1 MTVPDSL
8 LERGAELDELT
19 GLLAA
24 ARAANGSVA
33 LLEAPA
39 GQGKTALLRV
49 LRAQAAASGM
59 RVLGATGAPL
69 ERDFAFGVV
78 RQLFDAELHRADAS
92 RRAALL
98 AGAAAL
104 AEPVFGAA
112 VSSGEDAS
120 HSTLYGLYWLCAN
133 LAAEQPLLAVVD
145 DAHWADAPSLRFLDA
160 LARRVEDL
168 PVLLALGARPA
179 EPGAEQEL
187 LDGLAVAPATRLLR
201 PAALSADGVGELVRS
216 RIDASPEFVEA
227 CFETTRGN
235 PLLLTELLRAAPFA
249 GSAEE
254 ADDVRTTVPGTLART
269 VSARIRR
276 LSPGALSVARATAV
290 LGDATSVRRVGAL
303 SGLGTAAAA
312 AELEVLA
319 RADLIDAAEGR
330 FIHPMVLEIVDAD
343 LGAERPGLHR
353 RAARLLAEDGAHDG
367 VVAAHLLAAEP
378 EPDPWAAGVL
388 AAAGRRALAEGA
400 PDVALRL
407 LQRASPTD
415 PGILLSLGLA
425 QFRTGVD
432 PLPALDEAAA
442 TGSPEIAAEATRLAA
457 TALLLRGEPR
467 AAVARLRAT
476 LESAPPELA
485 GELEEQLVEAFLYSD
500 EDAEESVALLARIEA
515 TAGSAADASAVRPT
529 LQLHLAHA
537 RALAG
542 ARKEDVV
549 PLTRRALEN
558 AGVIA
563 RLGVERFATLWG
575 IESLLAVEAAPEA
588 LAAIR
593 AMSELTNRSGSR
605 TSAGAAAWLEARWER
620 RFGSLRR
627 SEDLARLSLELG
639 GDQPIAITAASG
651 TLAATLLDRGDVAGA
666 REIVDGLPDQA
677 AAGAIIGLYAITARV
692 LLAEK
697 RPLEA
702 LEQLDLQLA
711 VDTARN
717 WTIGI
722 REDDH
727 LLRVQVLAALGRSVE
742 AREAADREIAAAR
755 ARGARG
761 AEAIAHLARAALELD
776 PVPRSGRTAP
786 TADPLPHSGRAAP
799 TADPVPR
806 SGRTAPTA
814 DPLPHLE
821 AAVAAARDAALPL
834 VLATALADY
843 GAALRRAGRRTDA
856 REPLREARDRAH
868 RCGATALEAR
878 VHDELVVAG
887 ARPQRLAFSGVDALT
902 ASERRVAELAVR
914 GLRNREIAEALF
926 VSLKTVEVHLGRTYT
941 KLGIKG
947 RSQLPEALET

>member
-1 MTVPDSL
+1 MTGPGADSL
-8 LERGAELDELT
+8 LERGAELEELDA
-19 GLLAA
+19 LLSA
-24 ARAANGSVA
+24 ARAAHGAVA
-33 LLEAPA
+33 VLEAPA

-49 LRAQAAASGM
+49 LRARAAASGL
-59 RVLGATGAPL
+59 RVLGSTGSPL

-78 RQLFDAELHRADAS
+78 RQLFDAELHRADPA
-92 RRAALL
+92 RRAVLL

-112 VSSGEDAS
+112 VGSGEEDAS

-133 LAAEQPLLAVVD
+133 LAAEQPLLVVVD
-145 DAHWADAPSLRFLDA
+145 DAHWVDAPSLRFLDA

-168 PVLLALGARPA
+168 PVLLALAARPA
-179 EPGAEQEL
+179 EPGAPQEL
-187 LDGLAVAPATRLLR
+187 LDGLAIAPATRLLR
-201 PAALSADGVGELVRS
+201 PAALSPEGVDALVRS
-216 RIDASPEFVEA
+216 RLDADAEFVTA

-235 PLLLTELLRAAPFA
+235 PLLLTELLRAAPFSGRA
-249 GSAEE
+249 SE
-254 ADDVRTTVPGTLART
+254 ADDVRVTVPGTVART
-269 VSARIRR
+269 VTARIRR
-276 LSPGALSVARATAV
+276 LSDGALAVARAIAV
-290 LGDATSVRRVGAL
+290 LGDATSVRRVAAL
-303 SGLGTAAAA
+303 SGLTADAAA

-319 RADLIDAAEGR
+319 RADLIDPAEGR

-343 LGAERPGLHR
+343 LGAERSSLHR
-353 RAARLLAEDGAHDG
+353 RAARLLADDGAHDG

-378 EPDPWAAGVL
+378 ERDPWAAGVL
-388 AAAGRRALAEGA
+388 AAAARRALAEGA

-407 LQRASPTD
+407 LERAAPAD
-415 PGILLSLGLA
+415 AAILLARGLSR
-425 QFRTGVD
+425 FRTGLD
-432 PLPALDEAAA
+432 PLDALDEAIA
-442 TGSPEIAAEATRLAA
+442 TGTPEIAAEATRLAA

-467 AAVARLRAT
+467 AAVARLRT
-476 LESAPPELA
+476 MLEMAPPELA
-485 GELEEQLVEAFLYSD
+485 GELEEQLVEALVYSD
-500 EDAEESVALLARIEA
+500 DDAEESVALLARIEEA
-515 TAGSAADASAVRPT
+515 AGRGADVGPT
-529 LQLHLAHA
+529 MQLHLAHA

-542 ARKEDVV
+542 ARREDVV

-558 AGVIA
+558 TGMVA

-593 AMSELTNRSGSR
+593 AMSDLTNRSGSR

-627 SEDLARLSLELG
+627 AEDLARLSLELG
-639 GDQPIAITAASG
+639 GGQPIAVTAASG
-651 TLAATLLDRGDVAGA
+651 TLAATLLDRGELAAA
-666 REIVDGLPDQA
+666 RELLDALPDRAPA
-677 AAGAIIGLYAITARV
+677 ATITSVYAVTARL

-697 RPLEA
+697 RPREA
-702 LEQLDLQLA
+702 LAELDRQA
-711 VDTARN
+711 AADTARN

-727 LLRVQVLAALGRSVE
+727 VLRVQALAALGRDDE
-742 AREAADREIAAAR
+742 ARALAEREIAATQ

-761 AEAIAHLARAALELD
+761 AEAIARLARATLD
-776 PVPRSGRTAP
+776 L
-786 TADPLPHSGRAAP
+786 DPLPELE
-799 TADPVPR
+799 TA
-806 SGRTAPTA
+806 
-814 DPLPHLE
+814 L
-821 AAVAAARDAALPL
+821 AAARAAELPL

-843 GAALRRAGRRTDA
+843 GSALRRAGRRAEA
-856 REPLREARDRAH
+856 RDPLREARDRAH

-878 VHDELVVAG
+878 VHEELVIAG

-902 ASERRVAELAVR
+902 AAERRVAELAVR

-947 RSQLPEALET
+947 RSQLAEALA